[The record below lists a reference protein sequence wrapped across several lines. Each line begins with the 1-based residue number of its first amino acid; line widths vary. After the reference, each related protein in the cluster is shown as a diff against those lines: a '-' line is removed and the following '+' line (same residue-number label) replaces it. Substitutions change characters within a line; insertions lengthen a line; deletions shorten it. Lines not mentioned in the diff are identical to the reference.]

1 MHASIMKFSATAL
14 AAAALSACGGGGG
27 SDANISKP
35 LPTTSALLVQCDALV
50 GIRLADTTLTSA
62 AVAEGTVLNGV
73 SLPAH
78 CVVQGRMNPRTG
90 VDGKPYYIGFE
101 LRLPQTWN
109 GRFAFQGGGGNDGV
123 VRLALGAL
131 AGNDASSAAL
141 QTNALAKGY
150 AVVTTD
156 AGHQVTDASFGLDP
170 QARIDHAYAAYDK
183 VTVAAKELIGQAY
196 GRAPDRSY
204 FVGCS
209 GGGRQAMLFPQR
221 FPAYFDGISANAPA
235 IKVAKEAS
243 VASTW
248 NVLTYTAIAPT
259 DANGRRILSRAL
271 SSQDLALV
279 SDAVVKK
286 CDVLD
291 GAADGIIGV
300 NPSACSF
307 DPAVLQCTGA
317 KTDSCLSGEQV
328 AALKKDFGGPKNS
341 AGQSLYA
348 SWPWD
353 SGIKGADWRNW
364 RLGTSTTA
372 TPNARNYSLIATD
385 AMLKEFFTP
394 PAPAFDVYTFNFDTD
409 PARMD
414 AYAAIYDTTSTDV
427 AAFRNRGGKMLIVH
441 GTSDPIFSANDS
453 IDYYQKLSA
462 ANGGAASTRDFARLY
477 LVPGMNHC
485 SASGGPATDIYDAL
499 TPLAEWVE
507 KGIAPDN
514 ILAKASSTSPWPGR
528 TRPLCPFPQVAT
540 FNGSGNLENAA
551 SFSCR

>member
-1 MHASIMKFSATAL
+1 MNSPITRFSATAL
-14 AAAALSACGGGGG
+14 AAAALSACGGGN
-27 SDANISKP
+27 DASASRP
-35 LPTTSALLVQCDALV
+35 LPTTSALLVQCEALTGV
-50 GIRLADTTLTSA
+50 RLADTTITSA
-62 AVAEGTVLNGV
+62 TVADGTVLNGV

-78 CVVQGRMNPRTG
+78 CVLQGRMNPRTG
-90 VDGKPYYIGFE
+90 IDGKPYHIGFE
-101 LRLPQTWN
+101 LRLPKTWN

-170 QARIDHAYAAYDK
+170 QARIDHAYASYEK
-183 VTVAAKELIGQAY
+183 VAVAAKELIGQAY

-248 NVLTYTAIAPT
+248 NVLAYTAIAPT
-259 DANGRRILSRAL
+259 DANGRRVLSRAF

-286 CDVLD
+286 CDALD

-317 KTDSCLSGEQV
+317 KTDSCLSGDQV

-353 SGIKGADWRNW
+353 SGINGADWRNW
-364 RLGTSTTA
+364 RLGTSTTP

-394 PAPAFDVYTFNFDTD
+394 PAPAFDVYTFDFDTD

-414 AYAAIYDTTSTDV
+414 AYAAIYNTTSTDI

-462 ANGGAASTRDFARLY
+462 ANGGATATRDFARLY

-499 TPLAEWVE
+499 KPLADWVE
-507 KGIAPDN
+507 KGVTPDR
-514 ILAKASSTSPWPGR
+514 IIAKAASTSPWPGR

-540 FNGSGNLENAA
+540 FNGSGNVEDAA